1 VDDTTVTRTWYLVR
15 WPEHD
20 APYVLMEFKSVD
32 EAVALLPESQ
42 VARSDAER
50 QADRAEEDVCDG
62 ALMLSDPELREAL
75 SAWLRFT
82 VELGEMER
90 RALNDDAA

>member
-1 VDDTTVTRTWYLVR
+1 VDETTVTRTWYLVR

-20 APYVLMEFKSVD
+20 APFVLMEFQNVD

-42 VARSDAER
+42 AARPDGDRAL
-50 QADRAEEDVCDG
+50 DRAEEDVCDG

-82 VELGEMER
+82 VELSEMER
-90 RALNDDAA
+90 RALEDGA